1 MIILVWFLGFILI
14 LFCFVVFFGAPY
26 VPTRNQDLKKV
37 FSDIKLPKNAL
48 VIDLGSGDGRLLY
61 MAAQKGYS
69 VIGYEINP
77 VLWLTSSYHLRKF
90 PNASVQ
96 LKSMWRADVSK
107 ADLVFTFLATKYM
120 SKLEDKLQ
128 KEMKPGSYFASY
140 VFALP
145 NIKVNCKNKNTH
157 FYRF

>member
-1 MIILVWFLGFILI
+1 MIIVWFLGFILI

-77 VLWLTSSYHLRKF
+77 VLWLTSSYRLKKF
-90 PNASVQ
+90 PNASVR
-96 LKSMWRADVSK
+96 LKSMWRADVSN

-145 NIKVNCKNKNTH
+145 NIKINRKNKNTH